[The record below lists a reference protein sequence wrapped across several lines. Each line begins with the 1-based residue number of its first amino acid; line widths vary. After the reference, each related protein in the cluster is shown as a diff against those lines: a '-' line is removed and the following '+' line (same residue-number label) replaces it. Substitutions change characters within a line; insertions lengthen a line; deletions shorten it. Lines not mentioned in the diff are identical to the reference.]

1 MKSPKK
7 ISVVNR
13 QPSQRPLKWS
23 VDLSLAALTKGKRL
37 WSKRGA
43 GNTVATGGPGT
54 WLTNL

>member
-13 QPSQRPLKWS
+13 RPSQRPLKWS

-37 WSKRGA
+37 WSKRGTD
-43 GNTVATGGPGT
+43 NTVAAGGPGT